1 MVPGLHCGSAVAAP
15 HMRMNKGLFGAK
27 RMYLGGWQQRCGRN
41 KKAPI
46 KTSSI
51 CIRNNR
57 NTHGSKQRQQQQHV
71 CSTKKERTALQHVSQ
86 WLSTHGFNFKQV
98 GTKTLRKQAI
108 GNLIVISQAQA
119 LHILRL
125 LHYRMFLIKLQTIR
139 ARFLAFCR
147 TPGAIHV
154 ALFFFGPVHRNIQPK
169 LHKQRSKPVWQFII
183 LVGFLGSSQWLLE
196 IPIYYS
202 ITG

>member
-27 RMYLGGWQQRCGRN
+27 RMYLGGWHQRCGRN

-119 LHILRL
+119 LHILGL

-154 ALFFFGPVHRNIQPK
+154 ALFF
-169 LHKQRSKPVWQFII
+169 
-183 LVGFLGSSQWLLE
+183 LVLCTGTFNPNYISNVQNPYDSSLYWLVFWDPHNGFWKSL
-196 IPIYYS
+196 Y
-202 ITG
+202 TTV